1 MLAKDLVAYFIPPV
15 TETDSVKQILDRMT
29 ELKISHLP
37 VVMNAAY
44 QGIIAESDLGVFPD
58 QEVIINSKSIEF
70 INVSVIEDQHIY
82 EVIDLVSRY
91 NLTLIPVLS
100 ATGEYKGSITLPVLV
115 RNFSSLTAAGEPGA
129 ILVLNIAPQ
138 DYSPNIISRI
148 IEENNAKMIS
158 LYMRQDPNNPELTVT
173 IKINTQETSSII
185 RSFDRYGYSVKSY
198 FLANSQLDDFYR
210 SRYEEFMKYM
220 NI

>member
-158 LYMRQDPNNPELTVT
+158 LYMIQDPNNPELTVT

-210 SRYEEFMKYM
+210 SRYEEFMLVDD
-220 NI
+220 

>member
-158 LYMRQDPNNPELTVT
+158 LYMIQDTNNPELTVT